1 MRQGEAHRG
10 IDRRSV
16 LLLRGLFAILAALA
30 VLFAPLSV
38 AEASATVRDHAE
50 MAGQT
55 GDCQMPAGGPTHR
68 DKTPFKICCASTSAA
83 VAMAPVTPA
92 LITLGKRRP
101 AAAAIPLL
109 RAAIPAE
116 IATPPPRHS

>member
-1 MRQGEAHRG
+1 MRQGEAHRA

-16 LLLRGLFAILAALA
+16 LLLRGLFAILAAIA

-38 AEASATVRDHAE
+38 AEASATVPGHAE

-55 GDCQMPAGGPTHR
+55 GDCQMPAGGSAHH
-68 DKTPFKICCASTSAA
+68 DKTPFKICCASMSAA
-83 VAMAPVTPA
+83 VAMAPVTPT

-101 AAAAIPLL
+101 AVAAIPLL
-109 RAAIPAE
+109 RAAVPAE

>member
-1 MRQGEAHRG
+1 MRQGKAHPT

-16 LLLRGLFAILAALA
+16 LLMRGLLAIFAALA
-30 VLFAPLSV
+30 VFLAPLSV
-38 AEASATVRDHAE
+38 AQASATVRGHAQ

-83 VAMAPVTPA
+83 VAVAPVTPA
-92 LITLGKRRP
+92 LITLGKRPP
-101 AAAAIPLL
+101 AVAAIPLL
-109 RAAIPAE
+109 RAAVPAE